1 MLPDSNLTGGNAGAW
16 RGRVAITYIGDGFV
30 RGCETRM
37 GDSYGGWMTMRFA
50 GVMLI
55 TMMSAV
61 GVQAASAAVTVTKTS
76 FGLVAPGK
84 PADIYTMKNG
94 ELVVNVTNYGARIV
108 SLKTKDRVGRLADV
122 ALGYASVDGYVA
134 EGTAK
139 TYFGA
144 IVGRYGN
151 RIRGGKFKLDG
162 LEYQVPLNNNGN
174 ALHGGPHGFDDQ
186 MWTGSILPDGVEMS
200 LVSKDGDMGFPGTL
214 TVHVRY
220 TLMGSALHINYEAT
234 TDKDTVVNLTNH
246 TYFNLSGDGSG
257 TILDEVLQINAD
269 EYTPVDAGLIPVGG
283 PKPVAG
289 TPFDFRKPTAIGAR
303 INDDNAQLKIAGGYD
318 HNWILRGAGA
328 GKGGGEMKVAAKLYD
343 PKSGRVLTVET
354 TQPGVQFYSGN
365 FLDGSYKGKAGVAYT
380 KNTGLCLETQHYP
393 DSPNQPAFPSTELK
407 PGETMRSETVFAFST
422 QVAK

>member
-1 MLPDSNLTGGNAGAW
+1 M
-16 RGRVAITYIGDGFV
+16 
-30 RGCETRM
+30 RM
-37 GDSYGGWMTMRFA
+37 GDGYGGWMTMRCA

-55 TMMSAV
+55 TMMSAATAV

-84 PADIYTMKNG
+84 PADIYTLKNG
-94 ELVVNVTNYGARIV
+94 ELIVDLTNYGARIV
-108 SLKTKDRVGRLADV
+108 SLKTKDWVGRFADV
-122 ALGYASVDGYVA
+122 ALGYDSAGGYVA

-151 RIRGGKFKLDG
+151 RIRGGKFTIDG
-162 LEYQVPLNNNGN
+162 KEYQIPLNNNGN

-186 MWTGSILPDGVEMS
+186 MWTGSIIPDGVEMT
-200 LVSKDGDMGFPGTL
+200 LVSPDGDMGFPGTL

-220 TLMGSALHINYEAT
+220 TLVGAALHINYEAT
-234 TDKDTVVNLTNH
+234 SDKDTVVNLTNH
-246 TYFNLSGDGSG
+246 TYFNLSGEGSG
-257 TILDEVLQINAD
+257 TILDEVLEINAD

-303 INDDNAQLKIAGGYD
+303 ISDANDQLKIGNGYD
-318 HNWILRGAGA
+318 HNWILRGKNGA
-328 GKGGGEMKVAAKLYD
+328 MKQAARLYD
-343 PKSGRVLTVET
+343 PASGRVLTVET
-354 TQPGVQFYSGN
+354 TEPGVQFYSGN
-365 FLDGSYKGKAGVAYT
+365 SLTGDYKGKSGGTYS

-393 DSPNQPAFPSTELK
+393 DSPNQPGFPSTELK
-407 PGETMRSETVFAFST
+407 AGATMRSETVFAFST
-422 QVAK
+422 QAQ